1 MLHRTWLQ
9 LTSLM
14 LVCCIAACVTV
25 NIYFPAAEVKKTA
38 DEFVDDVYKKDTS
51 ESGEEQSSLHRFL
64 EWLGPQE
71 ARAQKASQVSN
82 AAIRGL
88 KAQIGEHHSK
98 LEPFYASGAIGITN
112 DGYLTIKDKSKLSLS
127 ELGKVRQLVEK
138 DNRARKQLYK
148 EVVKALDLEQSQIS
162 RVESIFADTWRNKA
176 ASGWWIQKDDGSWT
190 RK

>member
-1 MLHRTWLQ
+1 
-9 LTSLM
+9 M

-98 LEPFYASGAIGITN
+98 LEPSYASGAIGITN

-162 RVESIFADTWRNKA
+162 RVESIFADTWRSKA